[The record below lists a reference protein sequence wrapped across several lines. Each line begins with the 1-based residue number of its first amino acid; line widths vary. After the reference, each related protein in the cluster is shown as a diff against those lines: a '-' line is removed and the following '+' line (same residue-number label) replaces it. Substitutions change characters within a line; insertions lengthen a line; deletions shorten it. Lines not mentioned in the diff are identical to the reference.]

1 MRLLGYLNLIMG
13 LFLFFALSGIA
24 SWDWFPS
31 RESQLI
37 VFILGML
44 LMGNAVFLAFAKVI
58 ERR

>member
-1 MRLLGYLNLIMG
+1 MG